1 MTSSSKGNSARG
13 SQEELLVLAGVRAQ
27 ERSAWSNVTGHAA
40 AATALTTNWHSLL
53 LLPLSVLRHGGLAF
67 LVLYSGLLVMIGVPL
82 VLMEMFLGQYSGLS
96 AVHIFSNMSPLLAG
110 LGAAMYVTVLLRSV
124 LNIALMVWVSRAL
137 YDLFTLLD
145 TDTGME
151 TVKEAASLQH
161 SAPSFEALFSLK
173 YTELITLAVVIVLLF
188 LLGLGGVRAI
198 GRISQLSVMSSFLL
212 LATLTI
218 RCCLTVPGAEAV
230 ISLLTPDWTQLTRP
244 LVWLEAVIQLVYSL
258 HLGFG
263 VISTYAR

>member
-1 MTSSSKGNSARG
+1 
-13 SQEELLVLAGVRAQ
+13 
-27 ERSAWSNVTGHAA
+27 
-40 AATALTTNWHSLL
+40 
-53 LLPLSVLRHGGLAF
+53 
-67 LVLYSGLLVMIGVPL
+67 
-82 VLMEMFLGQYSGLS
+82 
-96 AVHIFSNMSPLLAG
+96 
-110 LGAAMYVTVLLRSV
+110 
-124 LNIALMVWVSRAL
+124 
-137 YDLFTLLD
+137 
-145 TDTGME
+145 ME

-161 SAPSFEALFSLK
+161 SAPSSEALFSLE

-230 ISLLTPDWTQLTRP
+230 TSLLTPDWTQLTRP